1 MAADFSS
8 LVRICF
14 TVIVALAATLALA
27 PLTAQEPAA
36 APPATEPAEP
46 SPPVEMNEREQAFA
60 AAISGTTL
68 EGHFTI
74 SGRNEADLPQLSAEN
89 YSLGEVRKVAEGKW
103 LIPANIKYG
112 DKDVTLP
119 LTLPVEWAGDTAVII
134 VDKVGF
140 PGLGTYSARV
150 LIHDGRYAG
159 YWAGADHGGHL
170 FGVVKKP
177 AQ

>member
-1 MAADFSS
+1 MAA
-8 LVRICF
+8 VF
-14 TVIVALAATLALA
+14 TPSVGTRLALILSVA
-27 PLTAQEPAA
+27 AVLYLTPLAAQEPTT
-36 APPATEPAEP
+36 PPANQTPEPP
-46 SPPVEMNEREQAFA
+46 PPVEMNEREQAFA
-60 AAISGTTL
+60 AAISGAAL
-68 EGHFTI
+68 EGHFTV
-74 SGRNEADLPQLSAEN
+74 SGQNEGDLPKLSAEN
-89 YSLGEVRKVAEGKW
+89 YSLGEVRKVAEGRW
-103 LIPANIKYG
+103 LLPARINYG

-170 FGVVKKP
+170 FGVVKKA